1 MSVQK
6 IMADSSS
13 DFYTVPELA
22 KEFGITPRAI
32 RFYETKGLLQPQRA
46 GNTRI
51 YTKRDRARLIV
62 ILRGKR
68 LGFTLAEISEFLELY
83 DVDTTQISQIQM
95 LVTKVRERVSDLEE
109 QRKALE
115 TVLVELRDIEQ
126 QCVDALSEKGAEIP
140 TT

>member
-1 MSVQK
+1 
-6 IMADSSS
+6 MADSSS

-83 DVDTTQISQIQM
+83 DVDTTQVSQIQM
-95 LVTKVRERVSDLEE
+95 LVTKVRERVTDLEE

-115 TVLVELRDIEQ
+115 TVLSELRDIEQ
-126 QCVDALSEKGAEIP
+126 QCVDALTEKGAEIP
-140 TT
+140 PG

>member
-1 MSVQK
+1 
-6 IMADSSS
+6 MADSSS